1 MHGYICLH
9 MSTGLQCFL
18 GDKCEPNITE
28 EYLREANEFIRSKCG
43 ETAVSFIYLPAPP
56 QARSRHPAYLD
67 QLEKLTRYLHPPP
80 PPAHRHYMKCP
91 LLEGQNVEIFQS
103 FYVLWAAAPIT
114 YGASFG
120 VVLPT
125 YNKDAAVHSMELGK
139 SDGYPGPLPGLTV

>member
-1 MHGYICLH
+1 

-18 GDKCEPNITE
+18 GDKCEPIITE

-67 QLEKLTRYLHPPP
+67 QLEKLTRYLHLPPST
-80 PPAHRHYMKCP
+80 HRQYMKSP

-103 FYVLWAAAPIT
+103 FYVLLAAAPIT
-114 YGASFG
+114 YGA
-120 VVLPT
+120 
-125 YNKDAAVHSMELGK
+125 
-139 SDGYPGPLPGLTV
+139 